1 MTKFV
6 EDKNADALTLKS
18 RMAQFFTHQPH
29 VPLSIED
36 NILSDEQLEEVVAAT
51 RGLSGDDI
59 RELMFAMQSELMSPE
74 NDGRLG
80 FASVWQLVEAKV
92 KHRRDS
98 QAAAGVHT
106 LSYLDGDIDLQDV
119 TFV

>member
-18 RMAQFFTHQPH
+18 KMAFFTHQPH
-29 VPLSIED
+29 LPLSIED
-36 NILSDEQLEEVVAAT
+36 NILSGEQLEEVVAAT

-59 RELMFAMQSELMSPE
+59 RELMIAMQSELMSPE

-106 LSYLDGDIDLQDV
+106 LSYLDGGDIDLQDV